1 MSDNQ
6 LTSLKT
12 NTGKRYQRLK
22 LLLSITEFI
31 LGLAILFAFLGF
43 GLSQKLEGLIR
54 LSFRNDYLV
63 LILFVTSLGLFEGIL
78 LFPLSLY
85 SGFVIEHRYN
95 LSDQRLSSWL
105 REQLKAVLVSYPIIL
120 VLITIFYTLL
130 CRYPLTWWIWMGTAM
145 VLFSIIIARL
155 APILIFPIF
164 YKFVPLEDKS
174 LTEKVSN
181 LCKQVGLNLKGVYQF
196 NLSKTTRKANAAFT
210 GIGKSKRVILGDTLL
225 NNMETDEI
233 LAVLA
238 HELGHYK
245 LKHIW
250 KGMALGT
257 GITFLGLYLTA
268 RIYNSSL
275 ALFDFH
281 HPDQIAALPL
291 IGILLT
297 LYQFITA
304 PIQNAY
310 SRSNERAADD
320 FAVRLIG
327 NPEPLISGLN
337 KLADQNLADRQPHPI
352 VEFLF
357 YSHPS
362 IAKRI
367 ARLYRS
373 SS

>member
-1 MSDNQ
+1 MSDDQ

-31 LGLAILFAFLGF
+31 LGLAILSAFLGF

-155 APILIFPIF
+155 APILLFPIF

-196 NLSKTTRKANAAFT
+196 NLSKTT
-210 GIGKSKRVILGDTLL
+210 
-225 NNMETDEI
+225 
-233 LAVLA
+233 
-238 HELGHYK
+238 
-245 LKHIW
+245 
-250 KGMALGT
+250 
-257 GITFLGLYLTA
+257 
-268 RIYNSSL
+268 
-275 ALFDFH
+275 
-281 HPDQIAALPL
+281 
-291 IGILLT
+291 
-297 LYQFITA
+297 
-304 PIQNAY
+304 
-310 SRSNERAADD
+310 
-320 FAVRLIG
+320 
-327 NPEPLISGLN
+327 
-337 KLADQNLADRQPHPI
+337 
-352 VEFLF
+352 
-357 YSHPS
+357 
-362 IAKRI
+362 
-367 ARLYRS
+367 
-373 SS
+373 